1 MKNKFAERL
10 KELRIEAK
18 MSQKQLAELLGVVQH
33 TISNWEKEA
42 RQPDFDM
49 LIKIAE
55 TLDVST
61 DFLLGLS
68 EYN

>member
-1 MKNKFAERL
+1 MKNKFAGRL
-10 KELRIEAK
+10 KELRNEAK
-18 MSQKQLAELLGVVQH
+18 LSQDKLAKMLCVSQRSISSWENGV
-33 TISNWEKEA
+33 

-49 LIKIAE
+49 LMKIAT

-61 DFLLGLS
+61 DYLLGLS